1 MASFSR
7 GPAGGKFANKNLNA
21 AVGVKTARGV
31 GGKTVPSQRGTLL
44 FISDNTKR
52 VAKPIGT
59 AAAPAPVALNTPSI
73 RKENNGKDISVNLVP
88 VGVSSVW
95 GQSESDAK
103 KEESM
108 AEQQQL
114 AQQQAQ
120 APQAPAPSVAPWA
133 KKENTSAAGEGSQL
147 APPAG
152 SGSSPQH
159 KPRNWVDIND
169 EEEMSRA
176 DYDQEVC

>member
-7 GPAGGKFANKNLNA
+7 GQGAGSKFANKNLNA
-21 AVGVKTARGV
+21 AVGVKAVRGAF
-31 GGKTVPSQRGTLL
+31 KTQPGQRGTLL

-133 KKENTSAAGEGSQL
+133 KKENTSAAGDGAQ
-147 APPAG
+147 AG

-176 DYDQEVC
+176 EEVC